1 MNVVEKINKK
11 IVELKK
17 EEERLVT
24 KRLSE
29 LGNSINYIEN
39 EIEIQRCNAQI
50 DVLQELLEEI

>member
-11 IVELKK
+11 VVELKK
-17 EEERLVT
+17 EEERLEA

-39 EIEIQRCNAQI
+39 EIKIQRCNAQI
-50 DVLQELLEEI
+50 EVLQEVLEEL

>member
-50 DVLQELLEEI
+50 DILQELLEEI